1 MEEFTKK
8 LNKEDIIN
16 ILNDQMKD
24 FDPNEYVIV
33 YKAGLVLRDLI
44 SECNDIDVEI
54 SKNIAKE
61 LNKRFIPFN
70 IAPSGDHRYQLGDRL
85 EAFYSGGER
94 HVQKT
99 EFVHGF
105 QCTELNEAIDTYKKR
120 NRPKD
125 IITLKLLA
133 DKLSK

>member
-1 MEEFTKK
+1 MEEFNSKLKK
-8 LNKEDIIN
+8 ADIIDILNKY
-16 ILNDQMKD
+16 MKE

-33 YKAGLVLRDLI
+33 YKAGLVLRGLI
-44 SECNDIDVEI
+44 SECNDIDIEI
-54 SKNIAKE
+54 SKSIAKE
-61 LNKRFIPFN
+61 LNKKLIPFN
-70 IAPSGDHRYQLGDRL
+70 VAPSGDYRYQLGERI

-105 QCTELNEAIDTYKKR
+105 QCTELEECIDTYRKR

-125 IITLKLLA
+125 IITLKMVEDAL
-133 DKLSK
+133 KH